1 MKNFLCSFLLFT
13 QALLGQSGSVRA
25 WGREWVVLGEAVY
38 TRSEA
43 QPQFLQAKGIP
54 LLPASKAPGMID
66 RTFDGDRL
74 YQAEFLTA
82 KLFSV
87 RCAEVISQQEGPVWY
102 WHPPIQFKDEA
113 PHLLAASAGRFLLG
127 VRVAKDGTSPPVFRV
142 DVVEWPSQNRR
153 TLLELQDAH
162 RNLRA
167 VAIAVDGEFFLFLT
181 NGSLYRIDPA
191 AGSPTNLECDL
202 FRRLTPRFTESVS
215 SSPKSPDQPPSFL
228 SPPFCSTSGEIFVP
242 AMVRQL
248 NRYSENFARNLF
260 ASLPAEEQRRLVEVG
275 RWPLKPQDYEGSE
288 YVALMLR
295 FDPASRTLSSV
306 PPKTLGN
313 LVREMPETEQ
323 WLWAEGRLPP
333 LTVDVSGK
341 FLALGS
347 VPLLEKEGPALIKAV
362 VP

>member
-1 MKNFLCSFLLFT
+1 M
-13 QALLGQSGSVRA
+13 
-25 WGREWVVLGEAVY
+25 GEAVY

-43 QPQFLQAKGIP
+43 RPQFLQAKGIP
-54 LLPASKAPGMID
+54 LLPPSKAPGMIE
-66 RTFDGDRL
+66 RSFDGDRL
-74 YQAEFLTA
+74 YQAEFLTS
-82 KLFSV
+82 KLFSI
-87 RCAEVISQQEGPVWY
+87 RCAEVIPQQEGSAWY

-113 PHLLAASAGRFLLG
+113 LHLLAASAGRFLLG
-127 VRVAKDGTSPPVFRV
+127 VRVAIEGASPPVFRV
-142 DVVEWPSQNRR
+142 DVVEWPSQIRR
-153 TLLELQDAH
+153 TLLELQDSQ

-167 VAIAVDGEFFLFLT
+167 VAIAVDTDFFLFIS

-191 AGSPTNLECDL
+191 SGSPTNLEGDM
-202 FRRLTPRFTESVS
+202 FRRFTPRFTELVRRQADGAAEI
-215 SSPKSPDQPPSFL
+215 PQPPSFL

-260 ASLPAEEQRRLVEVG
+260 ASLPAEEQRRLVEAG
-275 RWPLKPQDYEGSE
+275 RWPLKPEDYEGSE

-347 VPLLEKEGPALIKAV
+347 VPLLEKEGPAPIKAV
-362 VP
+362 VPK